1 MFVLVQDAAETI
13 TSADVQ
19 LGELVRVGD
28 RFGQRLQ
35 WPIVRDALVRPMLV
49 VEDLVLAQAAG
60 IFAVDFFI
68 VDTVLMQ
75 RRPVL
80 VTIEVGTRRVDRFWR
95 LTPTPQVPAPNSRLS
110 AAPGRAPAGQ
120 VV

>member
-49 VEDLVLAQAAG
+49 VATRSRSAPRGAITYRAG
-60 IFAVDFFI
+60 
-68 VDTVLMQ
+68 
-75 RRPVL
+75 
-80 VTIEVGTRRVDRFWR
+80 
-95 LTPTPQVPAPNSRLS
+95 
-110 AAPGRAPAGQ
+110 
-120 VV
+120 